1 MANTERDMN
10 FYPGRKV
17 MFLKIKNKFR
27 FVSIFLLLASLVTI
41 VSSASADEWGE
52 VQFDFTVASY
62 DCSATDELATW
73 SPINA
78 TGDLVVNPG
87 DEVTVTAN
95 PQFIDGWT
103 DCSDYS
109 LDATGY
115 VTSDIELPIGW
126 TGTVECDNEEPRCY
140 ADPAE
145 ETIDA
150 YFTVPG
156 DASFNDYLAILYLTW
171 VMP

>member
-1 MANTERDMN
+1 MN

-41 VSSASADEWGE
+41 VSSASADEYGE
-52 VQFDFTVASY
+52 VEIPFTVALD
-62 DCSATDELATW
+62 DCGAEDELATW

-78 TGDLVVNPG
+78 TGDLLVYPG
-87 DEVTVTAN
+87 DAVTVVAD
-95 PQFIDGWT
+95 PQFLDGYT
-103 DCSDYS
+103 NCSDYS

-126 TGTVECDNEEPRCY
+126 TGTVECDNEESRCL

-145 ETIDA
+145 HEIEA
-150 YFTVPG
+150 FFTVPG
-156 DASFNDYLAILYLTW
+156 DATLDDYVAYLFLTW
-171 VMP
+171 VIP

>member
-1 MANTERDMN
+1 
-10 FYPGRKV
+10 

-41 VSSASADEWGE
+41 VSSASADEYGSVE
-52 VQFDFTVASY
+52 FLVTVETPV
-62 DCSATDELATW
+62 DCSVADELATW

-78 TGDLVVNPG
+78 SGDLVVSPG
-87 DEVTVTAN
+87 DTVTVVAD
-95 PQFIDGWT
+95 PQFEDGWT

-126 TGTVECDNEEPRCY
+126 TGTVECDNEESRCL

-145 ETIDA
+145 HEIEA
-150 YFTVPG
+150 FFTVPG
-156 DASFNDYLAILYLTW
+156 DAPVNNYAAVLNLTW